1 LTTTTTTKAKVT
13 SGARR
18 RARAAPRVGRV
29 DGESGATTVS
39 PMTARM
45 TVDEQLRNQ
54 DWEEI
59 LAKLTTFAWRHT
71 NRRSWE
77 LAQDLASQA
86 IADACAH
93 VDGWD
98 PAAEPLLKN
107 LCRRVFGLATKEW
120 RRKRNTFE
128 VAMSRALKQ
137 YGASVDGGK
146 KEIQVDSGEEPLD
159 EMIHRRQVAE
169 MFRTRMLAKLAG
181 DEIALAVLEKM
192 LHREEITP
200 AKGKAS
206 GFDADQIRDGSAQ
219 APPRQVVRGLEA
231 ARIRDARRRVFRH
244 AESVSAELAEELEE
258 EESEFLS

>member
-13 SGARR
+13 RGAPR
-18 RARAAPRVGRV
+18 RARAAPSTGRV

-39 PMTARM
+39 SMTVPMT
-45 TVDEQLRNQ
+45 VEEQLRSQ

-86 IADACAH
+86 VADACAH
-93 VDGWD
+93 IDGWD

-128 VAMSRALKQ
+128 VAMSRAVKQ
-137 YGASVDGGK
+137 YGASIDGGR
-146 KEIQVDSGEEPLD
+146 KELDVDSGEEPLD
-159 EMIHRRQVAE
+159 EVIHRRQVAA

-181 DEIALAVLEKM
+181 DEIALVVLEKM
-192 LHREEITP
+192 LNREEITP

-206 GFDADQIRDGSAQ
+206 GLEEEQI
-219 APPRQVVRGLEA
+219 QVVRGLA
-231 ARIRDARRRVFRH
+231 ATRIRDARRRVFRH